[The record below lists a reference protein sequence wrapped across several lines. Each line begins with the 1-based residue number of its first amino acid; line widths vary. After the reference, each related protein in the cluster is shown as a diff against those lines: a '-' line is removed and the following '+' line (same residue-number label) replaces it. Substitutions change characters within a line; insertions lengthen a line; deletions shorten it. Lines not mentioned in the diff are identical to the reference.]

1 MSTPYDALVAII
13 PADSLLFK
21 TEEERLA
28 KVKRVAK
35 IVAEKQRQY
44 ISMADDEERTTI
56 QLIENEWVRVTGKDS
71 VAELMLAAGAYYAQ
85 ENNLA

>member
-1 MSTPYDALVAII
+1 MSERSTHLMKMKNNSFDIFTYLFYYGFTKKTIAL
-13 PADSLLFK
+13 P
-21 TEEERLA
+21 T
-28 KVKRVAK
+28 
-35 IVAEKQRQY
+35 
-44 ISMADDEERTTI
+44 DDEERTTI